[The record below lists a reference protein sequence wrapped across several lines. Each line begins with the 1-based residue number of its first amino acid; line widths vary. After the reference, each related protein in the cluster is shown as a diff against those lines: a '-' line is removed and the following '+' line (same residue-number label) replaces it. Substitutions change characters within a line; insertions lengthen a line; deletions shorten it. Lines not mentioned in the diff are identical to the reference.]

1 MHKAG
6 FVTLLVLTIVLTATV
21 LPALG
26 ELSPISFGFPTM
38 TTQATTTAFNTADI
52 NAFDFETANVGFPQT
67 LGLGTGVSS
76 SLGIP
81 MVSQSD
87 IVGQTAHT
95 VEFAQTSQFSSFAF
109 PAVDTGLG
117 FAGFWGF

>member
-1 MHKAG
+1 MQKAG
-6 FVTLLVLTIVLTATV
+6 FVILLVLTIVLTAMA

-26 ELSPISFGFPTM
+26 ELSPISFGFPTL
-38 TTQATTTAFNTADI
+38 TTKATTTAFNTANI
-52 NAFDFETANVGFPQT
+52 NAFDFETANVGL
-67 LGLGTGVSS
+67 LGSGVTTGFGV
-76 SLGIP
+76 P

-87 IVGQTAHT
+87 IVGQTAHS